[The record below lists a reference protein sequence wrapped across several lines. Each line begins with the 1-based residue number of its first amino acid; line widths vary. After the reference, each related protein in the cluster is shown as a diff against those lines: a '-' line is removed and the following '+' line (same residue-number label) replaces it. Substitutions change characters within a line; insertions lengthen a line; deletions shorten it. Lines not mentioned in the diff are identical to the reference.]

1 MDGTG
6 AADDAG
12 QARRQ
17 AILILGMHRSGT
29 SAVSGVVCALGA
41 AAPNLLLPADHDNPR
56 GYWEPWALVNAHD
69 EMLIAAGSSW
79 DDWRPL
85 NADWYRSPQASIFH
99 DQLRNILQT
108 EYQDKPLFAVKDPR
122 ICRFLPFFLSV
133 LEEISVAPAALFV
146 FRHPLE
152 VAFSLRRRNGF
163 SVAKSIALW
172 LRHVLEAERHSRNI
186 PRHFISYGNLLKDWR
201 GELKRAGDTIG
212 IAWPADPEISGAAI
226 EKFLSMDLRHE
237 KNELDVS
244 SKYPELAYFAEE
256 THRLLNALARDQGD
270 RDLIEQIDDVHERF
284 DRSCHFFSTIMAE
297 KEVVRQREAEQ
308 LARRGP
314 TPFDHGDVE
323 KTHLCSRFN
332 QFKQLMN
339 EVQNLSA
346 QNGVRQA
353 FLDEWADVLSR
364 TAEEDKHRL
373 TALSSLK
380 IHSLS

>member
-6 AADDAG
+6 PADDASRV
-12 QARRQ
+12 RRR

-41 AAPNLLLPADHDNPR
+41 AAPNLLLPPDHANPR
-56 GYWEPWALVNAHD
+56 GYWEPWALVNAHA
-69 EMLIAAGSSW
+69 EMLVSAGSSW

-85 NADWYRSPQASIFH
+85 NADWYRSPLASIFH
-99 DQLRNILQT
+99 DRLRDILQT
-108 EYQDKPLFAVKDPR
+108 EYQDKPLFVVKDPR
-122 ICRFLPFFLSV
+122 ICRFLPFFMSV
-133 LEEISVAPAALFV
+133 LEEMTVAPVAIFV
-146 FRHPLE
+146 FRHPIE

-163 SVAKSIALW
+163 SIAKSIAIW

-256 THRLLNALARDQGD
+256 T
-270 RDLIEQIDDVHERF
+270 
-284 DRSCHFFSTIMAE
+284 
-297 KEVVRQREAEQ
+297 
-308 LARRGP
+308 
-314 TPFDHGDVE
+314 
-323 KTHLCSRFN
+323 
-332 QFKQLMN
+332 
-339 EVQNLSA
+339 
-346 QNGVRQA
+346 
-353 FLDEWADVLSR
+353 
-364 TAEEDKHRL
+364 
-373 TALSSLK
+373 
-380 IHSLS
+380 